1 MQISNEDNMLVNKHD
16 LVVLNNVGQTS
27 KDKNFLAKLKKDMAM
42 KINKT
47 KAEEELIVQVQ

>member
-42 KINKT
+42 RINKT
-47 KAEEELIVQVQ
+47 KAEEELIAQVQ